1 MRVTVRALHSY
12 EENDK
17 VKVKE
22 KKSSSLIE
30 GNIGKAI
37 LLFVLPLI
45 AGSLIQQLYV
55 TVDAIIVGRFA
66 GKVGLAA
73 IDSINTLFKFPINF
87 MNGLAAGA
95 TIIISRYFG
104 AKATEHLHRSIRTAI
119 TIAFVLGIISSFGG
133 VLFTPQL
140 LKLMRVPADIYRD
153 TLTYC
158 TIYFGG
164 LWSLILY
171 NMAAGILR
179 AFGDSKRPLYVLLVS
194 SCMNILGDLL
204 LVGVLHLG
212 VGGAAAATVAAQI
225 VSVILTFL
233 FLARE
238 EHLRGKVH
246 VWHLHFGREHMVM
259 MIRTGFPLALQSM
272 LFPVSNSIVQASVN
286 TMGTDSIAAWSIC
299 DKLSM
304 LIWLLADSMGP
315 AMTTYV
321 AQNLGAEQT
330 ERVKKGAF
338 IGTGISVCAVGAVS
352 LFLFFFSGWVG
363 PWFIDKKDAELLIPL
378 VVKYMQMMAP
388 FYLFYAIAEALS
400 GASCG
405 LGETVAPMITT
416 FLSICLLRVCSIWVI
431 LPKFE
436 TMECIIWIYIASWIV
451 AGLSFIG
458 LFWYKSR
465 RKLQKNR

>member
-1 MRVTVRALHSY
+1 MK
-12 EENDK
+12 EN
-17 VKVKE
+17 
-22 KKSSSLIE
+22 KSNSLIE

-37 LLFVLPLI
+37 LFFVLPLI

-104 AKATEHLHRSIRTAI
+104 AKAIEHLHRSIRTAV
-119 TIAFVLGIISSFGG
+119 TIGIISSFGG
-133 VLFTPQL
+133 VLLAPQL

-153 TLTYC
+153 TLTYR

-194 SCMNILGDLL
+194 SCINILGDLL

-225 VSVILTFL
+225 VSVVLTFL

-246 VWHLHFGREHMVM
+246 VWHLHFGREHMAM

-272 LFPVSNSIVQASVN
+272 LFPIANSIVQASVN

-299 DKLSM
+299 DKLNM

-321 AQNLGAEQT
+321 AQNLGAGQK
-330 ERVKKGAF
+330 ERVKGS
-338 IGTGISVCAVGAVS
+338 GDRNRNLRTCGGSRQPVSVFCLWMGRS
-352 LFLFFFSGWVG
+352 
-363 PWFIDKKDAELLIPL
+363 
-378 VVKYMQMMAP
+378 VVY
-388 FYLFYAIAEALS
+388 
-400 GASCG
+400 
-405 LGETVAPMITT
+405 
-416 FLSICLLRVCSIWVI
+416 
-431 LPKFE
+431 
-436 TMECIIWIYIASWIV
+436 
-451 AGLSFIG
+451 
-458 LFWYKSR
+458 
-465 RKLQKNR
+465 